1 MTKLLYKLLV
11 DDEDGELR
19 FFLKLVCFFVFT
31 SFVSLPT
38 FAQTNS
44 PVQLLATPW
53 HEIEGGRVRVALNNG
68 KEGKH
73 FEGIIEV
80 DLKPGWKTYWQ
91 NPGSSGMAPEF
102 DFQPS
107 LNHQILFPVPQLFID
122 GNDWSIGYK
131 GEVMLPFYVEKDTKN
146 AAFKGQ
152 FTLGLCKE
160 ICIPVNIPFDFSDAS
175 DKTPLPNSLLAWAT
189 DKLPKSK
196 PQNLEIS
203 AREDGQ
209 LITITLE
216 NIDGE
221 TIKAIFLDGNAEEI
235 GPAEIVKK
243 TAHEMV
249 FSARIIS
256 RNSNDPLRITYIVD
270 GEPIAFTGTLVVDKK
285 N

>member
-1 MTKLLYKLLV
+1 M
-11 DDEDGELR
+11 R
-19 FFLKLVCFFVFT
+19 FLLKLVCFFVFT

-44 PVQLLATPW
+44 PSQLLATPW
-53 HEIEGGRVRVALNNG
+53 HEIEGGRVRVALNNVLES
-68 KEGKH
+68 KR

-91 NPGSSGMAPEF
+91 NPGSSGMAPSF

-107 LNHQILFPVPQLFID
+107 QNYQILFPVPQLFID

-131 GEVMLPFYVEKDTKN
+131 GGVMLPFYVEKETNN

-160 ICIPVNIPFDFSDAS
+160 ICIPVNIPFDFSDVS
-175 DKTPLPNSLLAWAT
+175 DKTPLPASLLAWAT

-196 PQNLEIS
+196 PRNLEIS

-209 LITITLE
+209 SITITLE
-216 NIDGE
+216 HIDGE
-221 TIKAIFLDGNAEEI
+221 TIETIFLDGKTDEI
-235 GPAEIVKK
+235 GPAKIVKK
-243 TAHEMV
+243 SAHEII
-249 FSARIIS
+249 FSARIIA
-256 RNSNDPLRITYIVD
+256 RNSNGPLRITYIVD

-285 N
+285 S

>member
-1 MTKLLYKLLV
+1 M
-11 DDEDGELR
+11 R
-19 FFLKLVCFFVFT
+19 FLLKLVSFFVFT

-53 HEIEGGRVRVALNNG
+53 HEIDGGRVRVALNNG
-68 KEGKH
+68 KESKR

-91 NPGSSGMAPEF
+91 NPGSSGMAPSF

-107 LNHQILFPVPQLFID
+107 QNYQILFPVPQLFID

-131 GEVMLPFYVEKDTKN
+131 GGVMLPFCAEKETKN

-160 ICIPVNIPFDFSDAS
+160 ICIPVNIPFDFSDVS
-175 DKTPLPNSLLAWAT
+175 DKTPLPASLLAMAAN
-189 DKLPKSK
+189 KLPKSK
-196 PQNLEIS
+196 PRNLDIS

-209 LITITLE
+209 SITITLKH
-216 NIDGE
+216 IDGE
-221 TIKAIFLDGNAEEI
+221 TIKAIFLDGKMEEI

-243 TAHEMV
+243 SAHEII

-256 RNSNDPLRITYIVD
+256 KNSNSPRPITYIVD
-270 GEPIAFTGTLVVDKK
+270 AEPIAFTGTLVVDKK

>member
-1 MTKLLYKLLV
+1 M
-11 DDEDGELR
+11 R
-19 FFLKLVCFFVFT
+19 FLLKLVFFFVFT
-31 SFVSLPT
+31 VFLSLPT

-44 PVQLLATPW
+44 RAELLATPW
-53 HEIEGGRVRVALNNG
+53 HEIDGGRVRVALNNG
-68 KEGKH
+68 IEGKR

-91 NPGSSGMAPEF
+91 NPGSSGMAPSF

-107 LNHQILFPVPQLFID
+107 LNYQILFPVPHLFID

-131 GEVMLPFYVEKDTKN
+131 GGVMLPFYVEKDTKN

-160 ICIPVNIPFDFSDAS
+160 ICIPVNIPFDFSDIS

-196 PQNLEIS
+196 PQNLKIS

-209 LITITLE
+209 SITITLKH
-216 NIDGE
+216 IDGE
-221 TIKAIFLDGNAEEI
+221 TIKAIFLDGKMDEI

-243 TAHEMV
+243 NAHEII

-256 RNSNDPLRITYIVD
+256 KNSNGPLNITYIVD
-270 GEPIAFTGTLVVDKK
+270 GEPIAFAGTLVVDKK